1 MVVHNAV
8 TGVVE
13 TPMHLLRE
21 HRVTPKELLFVR
33 NNQVLPGSLTLSP
46 YPATNWELEVS
57 GLVTPALTV
66 SFSELARI
74 AQAEDVAVLQCA
86 GDGRAFYERTAMAK
100 GTQWQRGG
108 MGQIRWQGVL
118 LKQLL
123 DSFGLLVSAD
133 GRFLTAEGRDS
144 VLFRA
149 RCRYGSVST
158 DLRRARRRGRGRWAA
173 WR

>member
-46 YPATNWELEVS
+46 YPAANWELEVS

-66 SFSELARI
+66 SFSDLARI

-100 GTQWQRGG
+100 GTQWQHGG
-108 MGQIRWQGVL
+108 MAR
-118 LKQLL
+118 
-123 DSFGLLVSAD
+123 FD
-133 GRFLTAEGRDS
+133 GRAYS
-144 VLFRA
+144 
-149 RCRYGSVST
+149 
-158 DLRRARRRGRGRWAA
+158 
-173 WR
+173 